1 MRKITFMHIVVVFLV
16 FGLLSC
22 SPKSVRPDLDISG
35 FGVMPRAPEANL
47 TFEQMIEMEMNET
60 GSYLLGP
67 GDSITIYVYGEDTLT
82 RTVTIEPNGRF
93 TFPLIGEVLAKDR
106 RIAEVIQEL
115 DRRLNKY
122 FKGAKTDIIIN
133 QFSSNQF
140 VVLGGGIKN
149 PGMYT
154 LTGQLRL
161 LEAIALAGGFSAIN
175 VSETDVP
182 GADLKSAYLSRG
194 NHILPIDFTALVVSG
209 EMKYNIRIQPKDTIY
224 IPMLTSHEVYVM
236 GAVASS
242 RVVPLLGH
250 MTITKA
256 ITTCGGFTPDANQKK
271 VYVIRHS
278 KTKPQRMII
287 NVKNIMMGDEAN
299 FMLEAGDIVFVKD
312 GMF

>member
-1 MRKITFMHIVVVFLV
+1 MKQKFFILIATV
-16 FGLLSC
+16 LSFAIFAC
-22 SPKSVRPDLDISG
+22 SSSSVRPDLKDGG
-35 FGVMPRAPEANL
+35 FALPPDAPESDI
-47 TFEQMIEMEMNET
+47 TFEQMVEMEMNET

-106 RIAEVIQEL
+106 RVAEIIQEL

-140 VVLGGGIKN
+140 VVLGGGVNN

-154 LTGQLRL
+154 LNGQLRL
-161 LEAIALAGGFSAIN
+161 LDAIALAGGFSSIN

-182 GADLKSAYLSRG
+182 GADLKRAYISRG
-194 NHILPIDFTALVVSG
+194 NHILPIDFQALVVSG
-209 EMKYNIRIQPKDTIY
+209 KMKFNIRIQPKDTIY
-224 IPMLTSHEVYVM
+224 IPMLTSNEVYVM
-236 GAVASS
+236 GAVMSPN
-242 RVVPLLGH
+242 VVPLLGQ

-256 ITTCGGFTPDANQKK
+256 IATCGGFNENGNDAK
-271 VYVIRHS
+271 VVVIRNS
-278 KTKPQRMII
+278 KYKPERYVI
-287 NVKNIMMGDEAN
+287 NVKKILLGEEPN
-299 FMLEAGDIVFVKD
+299 FLLEADDIVFVKD
-312 GMF
+312 GLF